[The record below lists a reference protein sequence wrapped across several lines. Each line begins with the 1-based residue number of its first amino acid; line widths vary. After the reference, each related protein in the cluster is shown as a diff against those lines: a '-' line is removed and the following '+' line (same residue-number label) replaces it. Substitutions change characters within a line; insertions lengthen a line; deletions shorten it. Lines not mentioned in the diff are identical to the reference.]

1 MEDREQLLIQ
11 PSGSNY
17 VTNDPTR
24 SDDITADVD
33 DEPYFAGVE
42 FILFKNS
49 FNNLGYYVLDT
60 TKDK

>member
-1 MEDREQLLIQ
+1 MEDREQLIQ

-17 VTNDPTR
+17 VTDDPTR
-24 SDDITADVD
+24 SDDIIADDD

-49 FNNLGYYVLDT
+49 F
-60 TKDK
+60 